1 MADGVFRKKNGFTAV
16 GNSIARDK
24 VLSLKAKG
32 LFLLIQSYINI
43 PDSTWKKSDFQR
55 MTIEGDKA
63 FENAWKELK
72 ENGYLKSHIKTNGKN
87 GCQFSTEYE
96 LLDEP
101 QLGAHTFYYNAN
113 GELTKTNLSKEIRA
127 AGEKR
132 KSRIK
137 KNLHISQN
145 GSNANGIDAMGNNAN
160 GDNNNN
166 IILTSKTINNN
177 SINLSREN
185 EDGCDYAVF
194 DVGEQIEETLMYT
207 VEDELYKN
215 NGIPYSYAIKK
226 EKMKNVLCVM
236 AGWNVFAQFYHYD
249 KSSEQVYV
257 LAVECLYEMATST
270 KNFQS
275 GNSYISYKNVIDQIN
290 KIYRAHK
297 GETQLL
303 MSFLS
308 SSVEKFVNAS
318 KAREISHSKAYMKMI
333 LWNNFCTFEVDRD
346 CFFNHTYYGMLDK
359 KEVEINESS
368 L

>member
-55 MTIEGDKA
+55 MAIEGNKA
-63 FENAWKELK
+63 FESAWKELK
-72 ENGYLKSHIKTNGKN
+72 ENGYLKSHIRTNGKN

-113 GELTKTNLSKEIRA
+113 GELTKTNLSKETGA
-127 AGEKR
+127 TGEKR
-132 KSRIK
+132 KSKIK
-137 KNLHISQN
+137 KNLRTPQN

-166 IILTSKTINNN
+166 IILTSKTTNNN

-194 DVGEQIEETLMYT
+194 GVEKKIEETLMYT

-215 NGIPYSYAIKK
+215 NGIPYCYAIKK

-249 KSSEQVYV
+249 KSSERVYV

-270 KNFQS
+270 KSSQS
-275 GNSYISYKNVIDQIN
+275 GNSHISYKNVIDQIN
-290 KIYRAHK
+290 KIYREHK
-297 GETQLL
+297 GETQFL

-308 SSVEKFVNAS
+308 SAVEKFVNAS
-318 KAREISHSKAYMKMI
+318 RAREISHSKAYMKMV
-333 LWNNFCTFEVDRD
+333 LWNNFCTFEVDWD

-359 KEVEINESS
+359 KEVEINEIS